1 MATSAGRKKFVI
13 LGGSYAGISAA
24 HYVLKHVIPSLPD
37 KESYQVVMV
46 STSLKVVCRPA
57 CVRALL
63 SDDMFP
69 QDKLFVNV
77 TEGFDQYAIGSF
89 RFIQG
94 TATEL
99 DSKDRAV
106 TVSLPDGTT
115 DKMEFYAVV
124 IATGA
129 TTYSPMFSLNPDHE
143 ALRASWTVFRKAL
156 PTAKNISIVG
166 GGPTSIEVAGE
177 LGEYLNGRAWW
188 FQSKLNNPKVP
199 ITVYTGAPKI
209 LPILRASVALKAEVL
224 LGKVGVKVVKNA
236 RVKSVVPED
245 AGIAN
250 AGGKAILT
258 FEGGTTVETDIYIT
272 AVGTKP
278 NTTFVP
284 KELLA
289 QDGRVDTNSSTLRVE
304 KAGPRV
310 YAIGDA
316 STYARPAIHNI
327 MAAIPILGANI
338 KRDLLLASGK
348 EASSVATDREFKEDT
363 RETQFVPVGRS
374 TGVGVAFGYRFPS
387 FFVWLIKG
395 RDYWLGSIGNFWGGK
410 QWAKES

>member
-1 MATSAGRKKFVI
+1 MATSAGQKKFVI
-13 LGGSYAGISAA
+13 LGGSYAGISTA

-37 KESYQVVMV
+37 KESCQVVMV

-77 TEGFDQYAIGSF
+77 TAGFDQYPNGSF

-106 TVSLPDGTT
+106 TISLPDGTT
-115 DKMEFYAVV
+115 DKMKFHAVV

-129 TTYSPMFSLNPDHE
+129 TTYSPMFSLNPDYE
-143 ALRASWTVFRKAL
+143 ALRASWIVFRKAL
-156 PTAKNISIVG
+156 PTAKNISIGG

-188 FQSKLNNPKVP
+188 FQAKLNNPKVP
-199 ITVYTGAPKI
+199 ITIYTGAQKV
-209 LPILRASVALKAEVL
+209 LPVLRPSVALKAEVL
-224 LGKVGVKVVKNA
+224 LGKVGVRVVKNS

-245 AGIAN
+245 AGIAS
-250 AGGKAILT
+250 GKTILT
-258 FEGGTTVETDIYIT
+258 LEDGTTVETDIYIT
-272 AVGTKP
+272 AAGTTP

-289 QDGRVDTNSSTLRVE
+289 QDGRVDTNSSTLRVD

-327 MAAIPILGANI
+327 MAAIPTLGANI

-363 RETQFVPVGRS
+363 RETQFVPIGRS
-374 TGVGVAFGYRFPS
+374 TGVGVAFGYRFAS
-387 FFVWLIKG
+387 LFVWLIKG
-395 RDYWLGSIGNFWGGK
+395 RDYWLGSVGNIWGGK